1 MSNVTVRV
9 STRLIAHTLFLLL
22 AFAIGTTHAATWTVD
37 STSADPALNACTS
50 APADCS
56 FPGAISRL
64 APAGDTIVFAVATT
78 AVDSAGI
85 TRSVTIDAAGARL
98 PRLVIDN
105 NTILE
110 VVIRNAIFENL
121 FSGSDGGAI
130 AIGPGHAL
138 LIQDSQFRFNRS
150 GGSGGA
156 IHTRAREVTIVRT
169 LFEGNYG
176 PSSAGG
182 IHVGVGTP
190 QFPSR
195 LLITDSV
202 FRGNGVLDP
211 TGPGRTLGQFGAIKA
226 DGELRVRG
234 SLFEGNESLY
244 AAAIQSG
251 APLWIENSTFV
262 GNRTFQSTESGALLL
277 GGPVRIANSTIV
289 GNSGVKG
296 GGLHVYPSSDT
307 QVVNT
312 IIANNTGASPDI
324 FGRIYSLGH
333 NLIRSRVG
341 ANVEGN
347 LSGTDIYNTDPR
359 VGPLAD
365 NGGATRTL
373 ALNLDS
379 PARDAGSGCVLNT
392 SGCGDF
398 PGVGLANDQR
408 GAGFARSRGGAVDIG
423 AYELGSVVV
432 TNAQDSGAG
441 SLRQAIAD
449 AMPGDVISFARPL
462 FDHPQTIT
470 LGSTL
475 VVNKTLTILGPRAGL
490 LTLDANNQRRHLN
503 VDAPATLHLSGMRFT
518 RGNPGPNLGGGAILV
533 NLGTLNANEIQ
544 VDDSQA
550 NGGGCIHNNGTLALT
565 RSRLSGCRANYSAG
579 LFNEPGKTATIRDS
593 RIENHIATGPGGGI
607 GNPSGATL
615 VLDRVSLSGN
625 RATIGGGLN
634 SYGSATLT
642 HTTFSGNTGDN
653 GGAMYLGGTGTTTLT
668 HATVTL
674 NTAQFNGGIA
684 AEFDAIVNLRG
695 SVIADN
701 TRTVAQAPDA
711 GGNFTSFGYNLIG
724 DPFATSF
731 RPNSPSLVGNLL
743 GVPARLA
750 PLADN
755 GGHSR
760 THAPLSD
767 SPIIDAA
774 GPGSAVDGRGL
785 PRPIDFSHLANASG
799 GNGSDMG
806 ALELQ
811 VATPTGVT
819 ATAGNGQVHVSFNVP
834 PNNVTLPPTQ
844 YTATC
849 GARSASGSASP
860 ISVIGLINGA
870 PVNCTVTATG
880 LPSAASNTVTPG
892 LPGAFAYVPISD
904 PASVAVV
911 DLSTGAVVQSI
922 ALPNAPDGIAAVSP
936 DGARVYLPSYE
947 GSLHVIDT
955 LTRAPIAR
963 VEMGSWTQGAVVSPD
978 STRVYVTTGNGVAV
992 LDAAS
997 NTVIATIGGFVA
1009 PFALAIT
1016 PDGSRLFV
1024 TGGSSIKV
1032 IDTAAQRVIAD
1043 IAVSDMRFLAIS
1055 PDGRRVYAPQRLN
1068 DRITVIDVESLSV
1081 VGNVA
1086 VPAAGRR
1093 GVVVSRDSRRVY
1105 VVSES
1110 SPQLAVI
1117 DAATLTVL
1125 ATVPVSGSSV
1135 QGVDVSADGGEVY
1148 VFGSRRFTRISTATH
1163 SIVGVTT
1170 LGGAANSYTL
1180 GGHVV
1185 SLGGR
1190 APAYTSDP
1198 PAGGLFGVPYSHTL
1212 TTSGLPAASFLLDS
1226 GTLPPGLTLD
1236 GAVISGTPTALGTYG
1251 GSIRARNNVAGSAT
1265 QSFQITI
1272 GTTVPRA
1279 PTISGVVAGNAQVS
1293 VAFVAPTSNGG
1304 SAITGYTASCG
1315 SQSQS
1320 GAASPLVVTGL
1331 TNGTPVTCTV
1341 IATNA
1346 IGNSAPS
1353 APSTSVTPATVPG
1366 APTGVV
1372 ATPGNAQVSVAFV
1385 APTSNGGSAITGY
1398 TATCGS
1404 QSQNGTASPLVVT
1417 GLSNGTAV
1425 TCTVIAT
1432 NAIGNSAA
1440 SAPSASVTP
1449 GTVPGAPTGVVAT
1462 PGNAQ
1467 VSIAF
1472 VPPTDNGGSAITG
1485 YTATCGSQ
1493 SQSGAAPPLVVTG
1506 LSNGTPVNCTVI
1518 ATNAIGNSAAS
1529 APSASVTPATVPGA
1543 PTGVVATPGNAQV
1556 SVAFVPPTDNGGS
1569 AITGYTA
1576 TCAWQSQSG
1585 SSSPLVVTGLTNG
1598 TPVTCT
1604 VIATNAIGDSLPS
1617 APSAS
1622 VTPATVPGAPGLLGA
1637 AAGNASASLR
1647 FAPPTNSGGLPILDY
1662 TVQCM
1667 PGSVTATGA
1676 TSPVTVIGLT
1686 NGTLYLCHVTARN
1699 EVGSGATSVAA
1710 SVIPTDQPVADVVV
1724 TVTNGT
1730 SYVTGGMPTTYTI
1743 VVRNTGPSGVADVRL
1758 DSTLGPDFTAAS
1770 WTCTSQNGGV
1780 CAANGNGLALIEPID
1795 LPTGSS
1801 VTFVLTA
1808 TVAATPETPVSLL
1821 VSATLPAP
1829 YTDPDLQSNVATDGP
1844 DLRGL
1849 FRNGFE

>member
-1 MSNVTVRV
+1 MS
-9 STRLIAHTLFLLL
+9 SLHACLPTRLLPQALLL
-22 AFAIGTTHAATWTVD
+22 LIAACASVAHAATWTVD

-50 APADCS
+50 APTDCS
-56 FPGAISRL
+56 FPGAVSRL
-64 APAGDTIVFAVATT
+64 APSGDTIVFTVATS
-78 AVDSAGI
+78 SAGQI
-85 TRSVTIDAAGARL
+85 QISRGVTIEAAGARL
-98 PRLVIDN
+98 PRLVIDGN
-105 NTILE
+105 AIVE
-110 VVIRNAIFENL
+110 VEIRNAIFENL
-121 FSGSDGGAI
+121 VSGADGGAI
-130 AIGPGHAL
+130 AIGPTHAL
-138 LIQDSQFRFNRS
+138 LIQDSQFRANRS

-156 IHTRAREVTIVRT
+156 IHTRAREVTIART
-169 LFEGNYG
+169 LFEGNYA

-182 IHVGVGTP
+182 IHMGIGTP

-195 LLITDSV
+195 LLIIDSV

-226 DGELRVRG
+226 DGQLRVRG
-234 SLFEGNESLY
+234 SLFEGNESKY

-262 GNRTFQSTESGALLL
+262 GNRTFESTEGGALLL

-289 GNSGVKG
+289 GNSGVTG

-324 FGRIYSLGH
+324 SGRIYSLGH

-347 LSGTDIYNTDPR
+347 LSGADIYNTDPR
-359 VGPLAD
+359 IGPLVD

-379 PARDAGSGCVLNT
+379 LARDAGSGCVLNT

-432 TNAQDSGAG
+432 NNAQDSGAG

-449 AMPGDVISFARPL
+449 AMPGDVISFARPP
-462 FDHPQTIT
+462 FDQPQTVT
-470 LGSTL
+470 LSSTL
-475 VVNKTLTILGPRAGL
+475 VVNKTLTIVGPGAGL

-503 VDAPATLHLSGMRFT
+503 VDAPGTLHLSGMRFT
-518 RGNPGPNLGGGAILV
+518 RGNPGVGTGGAIL
-533 NLGTLNANEIQ
+533 NLGTLSADQIVVENSRS
-544 VDDSQA
+544 D
-550 NGGGCIHNNGTLALT
+550 GGGCIHNRGRLNLS
-565 RSRLSGCRANYSAG
+565 RSRLSDCRADFAAA
-579 LFNEPGKTATIRDS
+579 LFNEAGGVAIISDS
-593 RIENHIATGPGGGI
+593 RFENNIASGPAGGI
-607 GNPSGATL
+607 ANPAGATL
-615 VLDRVSLSGN
+615 VLDRVSFSGN
-625 RATIGGGLN
+625 QGTIGGALN
-634 SYGSATLT
+634 SYGTATLS
-642 HTTFSGNTGDN
+642 HTTFSGNSASN
-653 GGAMYLGGTGTTTLT
+653 GGAMYVGGTSTTTLT

-674 NTAQFNGGIA
+674 NTAQLNGGIA

-695 SVIADN
+695 SVIAGN
-701 TRTVAQAPDA
+701 TRTVGQAPDA

-743 GVPARLA
+743 GVLARLA
-750 PLADN
+750 PLGDN
-755 GGHSR
+755 GGHSL

-774 GPGSAVDGRGL
+774 GPGSVVDGRGL

-849 GARSASGSASP
+849 GARSASSSASP

-870 PVNCTVTATG
+870 PVNCIVTATG

-892 LPGAFAYVPISD
+892 LPGVFAYVPISD

-911 DLSTGAVVQSI
+911 DVSNGAVVQSI
-922 ALPNAPDGIAAVSP
+922 ALPSAPDGIAAVSP

-963 VEMGSWTQGAVVSPD
+963 VGMGSWTLAAAVSPD

-997 NTVIATIGGFVA
+997 NTVIATIGGLVA
-1009 PFALAIT
+1009 PFGLAIT

-1032 IDTAAQRVIAD
+1032 IDTAVQRVIAD
-1043 IAVSDMRFLAIS
+1043 IAVSGTRFLAIS
-1055 PDGRRVYAPQRLN
+1055 PDGRRVYAPQQFN
-1068 DRITVIDVESLSV
+1068 DGMAVIDVESLSV
-1081 VGNVA
+1081 VGNVT
-1086 VPAAGRR
+1086 VPGAGRR

-1105 VVSES
+1105 VVTES
-1110 SPQLAVI
+1110 SPQLSVI
-1117 DAATLTVL
+1117 DAATLTVV
-1125 ATVPVSGSSV
+1125 ATVPVSGSSA

-1148 VFGSRRFTRISTATH
+1148 VFSSRRFTRISTATH
-1163 SIVGVTT
+1163 SIVGVTS
-1170 LGGAANSYTL
+1170 LGGAADSLIL
-1180 GGHVV
+1180 GGNVV
-1185 SLGGR
+1185 SVGGR
-1190 APAYTSDP
+1190 TPAYTSAP
-1198 PAGGLFGVPYSHTL
+1198 PAGGLLGVLYSHTL

-1236 GAVISGTPTALGTYG
+1236 GAVISGTPTALGTYS

-1293 VAFVAPTSNGG
+1293 VAFFAPTSNGG
-1304 SAITGYTASCG
+1304 STITGYTATCG
-1315 SQSQS
+1315 AQSQS

-1346 IGNSAPS
+1346 IGNSTPS
-1353 APSTSVTPATVPG
+1353 APSASVTPATVPGAPTGVVASPGNTQVSVAFVAPTNNGGSSITGYTATCGSRSQSGAASPLVVTGLSNGTPVTCTVIATNAIGDSAASAPSASVTPGTLPG

-1385 APTSNGGSAITGY
+1385 APANNGGNAITGY

-1404 QSQNGTASPLVVT
+1404 RSQSGAASPLVVT
-1417 GLSNGTAV
+1417 GLTNGTPV

-1432 NAIGNSAA
+1432 NVIGNS
-1440 SAPSASVTP
+1440 TP
-1449 GTVPGAPTGVVAT
+1449 
-1462 PGNAQ
+1462 
-1467 VSIAF
+1467 
-1472 VPPTDNGGSAITG
+1472 
-1485 YTATCGSQ
+1485 
-1493 SQSGAAPPLVVTG
+1493 
-1506 LSNGTPVNCTVI
+1506 
-1518 ATNAIGNSAAS
+1518 S

-1543 PTGVVATPGNAQV
+1543 PTGVVATPGNTQV
-1556 SVAFVPPTDNGGS
+1556 SVAFVAPTNNGGN
-1569 AITGYTA
+1569 AITGYTT
-1576 TCAWQSQSG
+1576 TCGSRSQSG
-1585 SSSPLVVTGLTNG
+1585 AASPLVVTGLSNG

-1604 VIATNAIGDSLPS
+1604 VIATNVIGDSVPS

-1637 AAGNASASLR
+1637 AAGNGSASVR
-1647 FAPPTNSGGLPILDY
+1647 FAPPIDTGGAPILDY

-1676 TSPVTVIGLT
+1676 TSPVNVTGLT
-1686 NGTLYLCHVTARN
+1686 NGTLYVCHVTARN
-1699 EVGSGATSVAA
+1699 DVGSGAPSVAA

-1758 DSTLGPDFTAAS
+1758 DSTLGPEFTAAS
-1770 WTCTSQNGGV
+1770 WTCTGQNGGV

-1795 LPTGSS
+1795 LPTGAS

-1808 TVAATPETPVSLL
+1808 TVAATPETPVSVL